1 MPQRLALTGTPGTGK
16 TSVAYHLV
24 KGGWGYLDVA
34 EYAKSEGY
42 VIEEDEGRGSLILDE
57 DAIAEALAA
66 DAWPDSPCVID
77 SHIAHLLPA
86 EAVVVL
92 RCDPLV
98 LADRLR
104 ARGWPEA
111 KVREN
116 VEAEA
121 LSVIAEETDGPVV
134 VEIDTTERPV
144 EAIADEIR
152 RAFLAGGFGP
162 RRRIGWD
169 VAALPWV

>member
-1 MPQRLALTGTPGTGK
+1 M
-16 TSVAYHLV
+16 

-34 EYAKSEGY
+34 DYAKSEGH
-42 VIEEDEGRGSLILDE
+42 VLEEDEERGSLVLDE
-57 DAIAEALAA
+57 DAIAEALGA
-66 DAWPDSPCVID
+66 DAWPETPCVID

-104 ARGWPEA
+104 KRGWSEA

-121 LSVIAEETDGPVV
+121 LSVIAEEAEGAVV
-134 VEIDTTERPV
+134 VEIDTTKRTPEEV
-144 EAIADEIR
+144 AADIGR
-152 RAFLAGGFGP
+152 CFLGPGFPP
-162 RRRIGWD
+162 RERIGWD
-169 VAALPWV
+169 VSVLPWL